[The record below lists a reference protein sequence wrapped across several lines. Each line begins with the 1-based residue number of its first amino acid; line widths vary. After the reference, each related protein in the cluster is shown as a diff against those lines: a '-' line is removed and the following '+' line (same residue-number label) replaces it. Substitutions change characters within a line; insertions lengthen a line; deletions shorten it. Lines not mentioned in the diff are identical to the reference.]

1 MANKN
6 ITSNGAQDDASFSTQ
21 QVLALIE
28 STEEFPVDFDDAWQ
42 WIGYASKQKGRDKL
56 VNHFEEGADYLT
68 KRLKNPGAGRPS
80 ESIVLTTD
88 CFKAWSMMAG
98 TDKGKQ
104 IRQYFIQCE
113 KELKAK
119 QAQPRRGIGAYSQR
133 VSEMFN
139 SVTNM
144 PADHWC
150 VLEECSRLLIHVEGT
165 LGLPVDKADLLD
177 GSVGKCWSNYRK
189 GKSWAKDRIEFT
201 YKFPDGNTVYPW
213 AYQNSELLEFRR
225 WLKDDYQPNF
235 LPGYL
240 KRKYG
245 ALVKA

>member
-1 MANKN
+1 MANN
-6 ITSNGAQDDASFSTQ
+6 TLQAFDHQGTLVVDSRLIAQQLGIEHKSFMETIRKFQTQ
-21 QVLALIE
+21 AGQAFGILPFQTGEI
-28 STEEFPVDFDDAWQ
+28 
-42 WIGYASKQKGRDKL
+42 KGRGQPEKYALLSEDMATFYMSLSRNTAEVVQCKIEL
-56 VNHFEEGADYLT
+56 V
-68 KRLKNPGAGRPS
+68 
-80 ESIVLTTD
+80 
-88 CFKAWSMMAG
+88 KAFSKA
-98 TDKGKQ
+98 
-104 IRQYFIQCE
+104 
-113 KELKAK
+113 KELLKA
-119 QAQPRRGIGAYSQR
+119 QQPRRGIGAYSQR

-150 VLEECSRLLIHVEGT
+150 VLEECSRLLIHVEN
-165 LGLPVDKADLLD
+165 LGFPVDKADLLD

-225 WLKDDYQPNF
+225 WLKDDYQLNF

-245 ALVKA
+245 ALVKV